1 MNPSTLQS
9 KIGDSLTSLYG
20 NRDGMFDKQLQRYA
34 SLLKSHAQTF
44 GSQDEVLFV
53 SAPGRTEICGNHTDH
68 NHGKVLAAAVNL
80 DALAAV
86 SPRPDMLVSIYS
98 KGHPPVNVNLEQLAY
113 AEAEK
118 GTSTALVRGIASWLV
133 EHGFSLGGFDAVTT
147 NAVFSG
153 SGLSSSAAFE
163 VLVCAIFSALYNDNA
178 VNAVQRAQCAQYAEN
193 EYFGKPSGLM
203 DQMASSMGSLITI
216 DFANDQPKIDAIPY
230 DFSAEGFA
238 LVVVSTGGSHDDLT
252 HCYAAIPQE
261 MRAVAA
267 HFGKSVLRE
276 VPRDTF
282 FQGIP
287 SLRKALP
294 AEIRDRAILRAQ
306 HFYTENDRVDRIA
319 AALRKDD
326 LAEFLQGIILSG
338 QSSMMYLQNIY
349 ASPDRQ
355 EITLALMI
363 AEELLK
369 GKGAWRVHGG
379 GFAGTTLNFVPL
391 SMLPGFVKEME
402 AVFGAGSATTLDIRP
417 RGAVILRLS

>member
-20 NRDGMFDKQLQRYA
+20 NRDGMFDRQLRRYA
-34 SLLKSHAQTF
+34 NLLESHTQTF
-44 GSQDEVLFV
+44 GSQEEVLFV

-86 SPRPDMLVSIYS
+86 SPRQDMLVSIYS
-98 KGHPPVNVNLEQLAY
+98 EGHPPVNVNLEELAY

-118 GTSTALVRGIASWLV
+118 GTSTALVRGIAFWLV

-163 VLVCAIFSALYNDNA
+163 VLVCAIFSALYNDDA
-178 VNAVQRAQCAQYAEN
+178 VDAVQRAQCAQYAEN
-193 EYFGKPSGLM
+193 AYFGKPSGLM

-230 DFSAEGFA
+230 DFSAKGFA

-267 HFGKSVLRE
+267 YFGK
-276 VPRDTF
+276 
-282 FQGIP
+282 
-287 SLRKALP
+287 
-294 AEIRDRAILRAQ
+294 IR
-306 HFYTENDRVDRIA
+306 
-319 AALRKDD
+319 
-326 LAEFLQGIILSG
+326 
-338 QSSMMYLQNIY
+338 
-349 ASPDRQ
+349 
-355 EITLALMI
+355 
-363 AEELLK
+363 
-369 GKGAWRVHGG
+369 
-379 GFAGTTLNFVPL
+379 FAGGAKGYV
-391 SMLPGFVKEME
+391 LPGHSII
-402 AVFGAGSATTLDIRP
+402 A
-417 RGAVILRLS
+417 